1 MSRSRGEERQLAER
15 RTRSLPAYEAFL
27 KGEQASGGMSKGD
40 PPSVRKALGFYEQAV
55 ALDPRFA
62 QAWARVA
69 DANSLLYFNAT
80 PSPDFAERAR
90 RAAETAIALAPND
103 PESYFAMAVY
113 KRSVLG
119 DYHEAQ
125 EQLARGRSLAPG
137 NVDLMREAALVEKS
151 LGRWDAALEHLRDAQ
166 RLDPRS
172 AVVYRELGRVLLFL
186 RRYPEARQV
195 IDAGLVLSPD
205 NLSLIE
211 RRAMTFLGEGNLA
224 SARDYLVGR
233 PGGVEPTEL
242 VAYVALYWDL
252 GWVLTDE
259 QRDVLLRLTP
269 AAFDDDRG
277 GWGLCLAQVSWW
289 RGDVAQARK
298 YAEEARKAF
307 EDQLREAPD
316 DAQRHA
322 VLG

>member
-1 MSRSRGEERQLAER
+1 MGTYRRLVLADDRG
-15 RTRSLPAYEAFL
+15 
-27 KGEQASGGMSKGD
+27 
-40 PPSVRKALGFYEQAV
+40 
-55 ALDPRFA
+55 
-62 QAWARVA
+62 
-69 DANSLLYFNAT
+69 
-80 PSPDFAERAR
+80 
-90 RAAETAIALAPND
+90 
-103 PESYFAMAVY
+103 
-113 KRSVLG
+113 
-119 DYHEAQ
+119 AQ
-125 EQLARGRSLAPG
+125 EHFARGMSLAPG
-137 NVDLMREAALVEKS
+137 NADLMSDAAAVERS
-151 LGRWDAALEHLRDAQ
+151 LGQWDTAQKLLRDAQ

-172 AVVYRELGRVLLFL
+172 AAVYRELGRALLFL

-195 IDAGLVLSPD
+195 SDAGLVLSPD

-224 SARDYLVGR
+224 GARDYLVGQ

-252 GWVLTDE
+252 GWVLTEE

-289 RGDVAQARK
+289 RGDVAQARR

-307 EDQLREAPD
+307 EDQLRAAPD
-316 DAQRHA
+316 DPQGHA
-322 VLG
+322 LLGLALGYLGRGEEAIREGHRAVELVPVTKDADIGTYYFHLLVRIYILAGQPEKAIDNLERLRQVPITFRPRGSRSTPTSIRSGITRDSRSSSPARSKSVSFLAGRSRPA